1 MKSIVARA
9 AAILWRSRQFDTAEI
24 AMLLGEPEAA
34 IASVVCALATIEE
47 EVLEIEVIEAMGKV
61 RT

>member
-1 MKSIVARA
+1 MKSIAAKA

-24 AMLLGEPEAA
+24 AMLLGEPEAM
-34 IASVVCALATIEE
+34 IASVVCALATIDEE
-47 EVLEIEVIEAMGKV
+47 TLEIEMLEAMGKV